1 MEMSA
6 DLINRYRRW
15 FEYEKD
21 SHAKVF
27 ASFETVAPASRS
39 NAEYR
44 KAVALM
50 AHLVFARRMWL
61 FRMGLTDAPA
71 GSPFPEDTDLA
82 KIAAEWE
89 VVSTLWSDY
98 LARSTDA
105 DLDRTVE
112 YQSLDAGRYR
122 NRIEDI
128 LTQLFGHSWYHR
140 GQIATLIR
148 LAGGEPAATDL
159 VYWCRES
166 IGQA

>member
-1 MEMSA
+1 MDMS
-6 DLINRYRRW
+6 DELIRRYRRW

-21 SHAKVF
+21 SHAKVLQ
-27 ASFETVAPASRS
+27 SLGTVPSANRLNS
-39 NAEYR
+39 EYR
-44 KAVALM
+44 KAVSLM

-61 FRMGLTDAPA
+61 SRMGLTAPPS
-71 GSPFPEDTDLA
+71 GSPFPEDAALSQ
-82 KIAAEWE
+82 IAAEWE
-89 VVSTLWSDY
+89 AVSNLWSDY
-98 LARSTDA
+98 LARLSDA
-105 DLDRTVE
+105 DLDRTME
-112 YQSLDAGRYR
+112 YQSLDSGRYR

-166 IGQA
+166 LGKA